1 MNILLCSGRESV
13 LERWSSILAARKWTI
28 FKVNSFEMLQAAVRQ
43 DEPYLLLVHQSFV
56 DPQVIAR
63 LNSAVPNS
71 RIFIL
76 SDTPNPDDGTL
87 LLKLGV
93 IGYASTYIA
102 PARLIEAVKAV
113 LSGRVW
119 FGQEIISRLIRSIAP
134 PGEPAGGSEP
144 SEILAPLTQ
153 REREIALLVAE
164 GLSNLAIGDRL
175 YISERTVKAHLGSI
189 FAKTG
194 AQSRVKLALLISK
207 GMKEGH

>member
-28 FKVNSFEMLQAAVRQ
+28 FKVSSFEMLRAAVRQ
-43 DEPYLLLVHQSFV
+43 GEPYLLLVHQSFV
-56 DPQVIAR
+56 DRQVIAR
-63 LNSAVPNS
+63 LGRAVPDA

-76 SDTPNPDDGTL
+76 SDTPNADDGIL
-87 LLKLGV
+87 LLKMGV
-93 IGYASTYIA
+93 IGYANTYIS
-102 PARLIEAVKAV
+102 PARLIEAVNAV

-134 PGEPAGGSEP
+134 SGEPAGGSEP
-144 SEILAPLTQ
+144 PSVLAPLTQ

-164 GLSNLAIGDRL
+164 GLSNQAIGERL

-194 AQSRVKLALLISK
+194 AQSRVNLALLISK
-207 GMKEGH
+207 GKKEGH

>member
-13 LERWSSILAARKWTI
+13 LERWSSILAARKGTI
-28 FKVNSFEMLQAAVRQ
+28 FKINSFEMLQAAVGQ
-43 DEPYLLLVHQSFV
+43 DQPYLLLVHQSFV
-56 DPQVIAR
+56 DRQVIAR
-63 LNSAVPNS
+63 LCRAVPNS

-76 SDTPNPDDGTL
+76 SDTPNVDDGTL

-93 IGYASTYIA
+93 IGYANTFIA
-102 PARLIEAVKAV
+102 PARLIEAVNAV

-119 FGQEIISRLIRSIAP
+119 FGQEILSRLIRSITP
-134 PGEPAGGSEP
+134 LEESAGGSEP
-144 SEILAPLTQ
+144 PQVLASLTQ

-164 GLSNLAIGDRL
+164 GLSNQAIGERL

-194 AQSRVKLALLISK
+194 AQSRVKLALLISRGK
-207 GMKEGH
+207 K